1 MTISA
6 KEEKAKELLGCE
18 MLLVGV
24 QNIEYCAAFSD
35 RLEFGQF
42 KMWSMV
48 SNGNP
53 PQTVFYEDIADVVVS
68 HGGFM
73 NGRFSI
79 EKKGQQG
86 ADSGGIE
93 FGSRPYMVPL
103 TKKHNDVA
111 DKLREYI
118 LDKVKEIRDSQKSET
133 STQSQSDN
141 ISVADEIKKFAELK
155 EQGVISEEEFEAK
168 KKELL
173 GL

>member
-1 MTISA
+1 M
-6 KEEKAKELLGCE
+6 K
-18 MLLVGV
+18 
-24 QNIEYCAAFSD
+24 
-35 RLEFGQF
+35 
-42 KMWSMV
+42 
-48 SNGNP
+48 
-53 PQTVFYEDIADVVVS
+53 
-68 HGGFM
+68 
-73 NGRFSI
+73 
-79 EKKGQQG
+79 
-86 ADSGGIE
+86 
-93 FGSRPYMVPL
+93 